1 MAFEKCYKLRDLRTI
16 LNKRHSNSEGQYGA
30 PDKKIEVFYK
40 ADEDN
45 WELINECRIYTKAK
59 QLIVTTPLVVYNIPT
74 GRIIGYDIVDV
85 NGGNKPPLISATT
98 TIVKTDT
105 GSLVKRAIIGGVW
118 AGGVGAAIGAATAKK
133 TFTQEISDVDHFRN
147 LLRSSIDSTNLEV
160 IIKTDDIESPMVRIR
175 FDSYKKKAEE
185 FAAIL
190 NIFIKQNAEPTNSG
204 IENSNIS
211 TETTHIVTVGRKLG
225 IEPIN
230 LGKKWKEE
238 YQKQMQKER
247 EETARKEK
255 WETIGVFAV
264 LALIIVSFLI
274 AIFSK

>member
-1 MAFEKCYKLRDLRTI
+1 M
-16 LNKRHSNSEGQYGA
+16 
-30 PDKKIEVFYK
+30 
-40 ADEDN
+40 
-45 WELINECRIYTKAK
+45 
-59 QLIVTTPLVVYNIPT
+59 
-74 GRIIGYDIVDV
+74 
-85 NGGNKPPLISATT
+85 
-98 TIVKTDT
+98 
-105 GSLVKRAIIGGVW
+105 

-133 TFTQEISDVDHFRN
+133 TFTQELSDVDHFRN

>member
-74 GRIIGYDIVDV
+74 DRIIGYDIVDV

-98 TIVKTDT
+98 TIVKTDA
-105 GSLVKRAIIGGVW
+105 GSLVKRAIIGGVL

-133 TFTQEISDVDHFRN
+133 TFTQELSDVDHFRN

>member
-105 GSLVKRAIIGGVW
+105 GSLVKRAIIGGVL

-133 TFTQEISDVDHFRN
+133 TFTQELSDVDHFRN

-274 AIFSK
+274 AIFS